1 MTTETR
7 NSINPAPKGWAILA
21 ALGPGI
27 VWAGMA
33 IGGGELALNP
43 RVGAVWGI
51 STLWMPI
58 VAIFLKWFLTVEL
71 GRCHYIP
78 EPRSGKDSRCCP
90 GPKNG

>member
-7 NSINPAPKGWAILA
+7 NRINPAPKGWAILA

-43 RVGAVWGI
+43 RVGAV
-51 STLWMPI
+51 
-58 VAIFLKWFLTVEL
+58 
-71 GRCHYIP
+71 
-78 EPRSGKDSRCCP
+78 
-90 GPKNG
+90 